1 MAQEVKQIPLPG
13 ASPPADE
20 TVWTRALAFGARS
33 QPIALVVIAVA
44 APLALALSL
53 LPLRGQVPSAT
64 VALSLAVLVS
74 AVAAIGSRLPAA
86 VAAVSSALCFDSF
99 YTRPYGSVSIS
110 NAGDV
115 ETTVLLLV
123 GGLIVGQLAARNRA
137 HRVRISQSSDNLS
150 RIQAVAEMLAA
161 GTDPQNVVAAVAGEL
176 KDMLGLRTCWF
187 DTSFPDAVGPMIERN
202 GDVSWGRIWWGFD
215 TLGLPG
221 KPISLGVE
229 NQHHRLG
236 RFVLLAEAGT
246 RVSQQQ
252 LLAAVT
258 LADQAGTALG
268 VEAVPA

>member
-1 MAQEVKQIPLPG
+1 MAQEVTQIPLPG

-20 TVWTRALAFGARS
+20 TIWTRTLALVARS
-33 QPIALVVIAVA
+33 QPIALMVIAVA

-64 VALSLAVLVS
+64 IALSLAVLVS

-86 VAAVSSALCFDSF
+86 LAAVSAALCFDGF
-99 YTRPYGSVSIS
+99 YTQPYGSVSIS

-123 GGLIVGQLAARNRA
+123 GGLIVGQLSARNRA
-137 HRVRISQSSDNLS
+137 HRMRISQSSDNLA
-150 RIQAVAEMLAA
+150 RIQAVAEMLAGGA
-161 GTDPQNVVAAVAGEL
+161 GSSEVVAAVAGEL

-187 DTSFPDAVGPMIERN
+187 DTSFPDAIGPMIERN

-236 RFVLLAEAGT
+236 RFVLLADAGT

-252 LLAAVT
+252 LLAAIT

-268 VEAVPA
+268 AEAVSA